1 MALEMPDE
9 ARLMQPAVLAF
20 IGDAVFNLFIRE
32 RLIMKK
38 KGTSHK
44 LHVLS
49 TEYVRASSQAK
60 ISKVLMDTFTEEEAY
75 VFRRGRNT
83 KSTTI
88 PKNAE
93 VQDYKYATAFEA
105 LLGYLYL
112 TDQKERL
119 HYLMEQAANIIEAP
133 GMEIKNEK
141 ERIQIKK
148 RSKG

>member
-1 MALEMPDE
+1 LYLEMPDE

-32 RLIMKK
+32 RLIMKN

-44 LHVLS
+44 LHILS
-49 TEYVRASSQAK
+49 TEYVKASSQAK
-60 ISKVLMDTFTEEEAY
+60 ISKALMNEFTEEEAY
-75 VFRRGRNT
+75 IFRRGRNT

-88 PKNAE
+88 PKNAD
-93 VQDYKYATAFEA
+93 VQDYKYATALEA

-112 TDQKERL
+112 TRQRDRL
-119 HYLMEQAANIIEAP
+119 YYLMEQAANIIEAP

-141 ERIQIKK
+141 E
-148 RSKG
+148 